1 MLFDL
6 VAEVENDKK
15 RIPGAISILL
25 LVLATALFVI
35 PANYKTSINIE
46 LLQGIS
52 FCIIFFVWYVA
63 RKQRVCLKNDALVH
77 EFIAQYHH
85 LQEENSDEFFEEL
98 SCLDEAG
105 YPVDEVLGLYDSSV
119 AKGYAVYRKGGKTF
133 KGIVG
138 PRKIPVDGQNRPAW
152 MRKEN
157 GMSHGLSYPF
167 LPEKKSDT
175 IGS

>member
-15 RIPGAISILL
+15 RIPGAISISL

-35 PANYKTSINIE
+35 FASYKTPINDE
-46 LLQGIS
+46 LLQALA
-52 FCIIFFVWYVA
+52 FCIVLFVAVVG

-77 EFIAQYHH
+77 EFMAQYHR
-85 LQEENSDEFFEEL
+85 LQEENNDEFFEGL

-105 YPVDEVLGLYDSSV
+105 YPVDKVLGLCDSSIV
-119 AKGYAVYRKGGKTF
+119 IGYAAYRKGGKTF
-133 KGIVG
+133 KGFVG

-152 MRKEN
+152 MRKDN

-175 IGS
+175 FGS